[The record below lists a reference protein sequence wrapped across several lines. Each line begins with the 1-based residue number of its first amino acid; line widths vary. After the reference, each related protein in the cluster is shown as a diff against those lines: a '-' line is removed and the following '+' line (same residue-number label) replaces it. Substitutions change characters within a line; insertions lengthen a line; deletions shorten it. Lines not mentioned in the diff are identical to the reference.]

1 MSNSN
6 NISKGL
12 KWNSLAQIINQVSV
26 FISGVILMRLL
37 EPKDFGLV
45 AIVSIF
51 IGFAQLLTNVGLSSS
66 IINEKDVGKM
76 DYDNVFSLSFFSGL
90 FLSLLFFFLSDP
102 LAIFFE
108 DIRLKILF
116 QIAAIALFISPLA
129 AVPAAILKRKLLFK
143 ELAVINMCSTFIA
156 LSITIM
162 MAINDYGY
170 FSLIAQKLV
179 YVGINVILLFIIA
192 KYWPSIKLNLENL
205 KKHLSY
211 GLPILGSKIIN
222 YFIGNLDNFLIG
234 KFMTPVSLG
243 YYSRAFS
250 LVTIPSTRIG
260 LIINSTLF
268 PVFSNMKNKGE
279 DINKTVLILYEFILY
294 VLLLLALLYI
304 VNAKALITIISPDGA
319 WDSIVPI
326 IQTLAIVAIVK
337 PIINFYSSILYS
349 LGLSKK
355 AFKIEL
361 FGGGLIVIGFLIGVS
376 FSLVWFSYI
385 YVISAIIF
393 FIYYSYVFK
402 NTLNLEKAQLFH
414 LSKYK
419 IVTFL
424 IVLALSYLF
433 FFNIKFYNSYFE
445 LSSGVVFVSILWLIL
460 NLIFEK
466 RTTKLLLKSIKSIK

>member
-1 MSNSN
+1 MSKNN
-6 NISKGL
+6 NISNGL
-12 KWNSLAQIINQVSV
+12 KWNSIAQIINQVSV

-66 IINEKDVGKM
+66 IINEKDVGKI

-108 DIRLKILF
+108 DKRLKILF

-143 ELAVINMCSTFIA
+143 ELAIINMCSTFIA
-156 LSITIM
+156 LFITIM

-192 KYWPSIKLNLENL
+192 KYWPSIKFNLENL

-222 YFIGNLDNFLIG
+222 YSIGNLDNFLIG

-260 LIINSTLF
+260 LILNSTLF

-279 DINKTVLILYEFILY
+279 DINKTVLILYELILY

-326 IQTLAIVAIVK
+326 IQALAIVAIVK

-361 FGGGLIVIGFLIGVS
+361 FGGGVIVIGFLIGVS

-393 FIYYSYVFK
+393 FIYYSYMFK

-419 IVTFL
+419 IMTFL
-424 IVLALSYLF
+424 IVLSLSYLF

-445 LSSGVVFVSILWLIL
+445 LFSGVVFVSILWLIL

-466 RTTKLLLKSIKSIK
+466 RTTKLILKSIKSIK